1 MGAFINALTGRPLQ
15 TLDRARA
22 KNPAPEAFASTQA
35 ASGAALSPPSTGA
48 RGEITPSIPI
58 PPTTA
63 PAAKGSDGKKAAFIV
78 GALLAVIGGTVAV
91 MKVTAKPATPE
102 LPPVAATSTLPPK
115 VETALPPPPNP
126 PPPAATGE
134 ATKPAVEL
142 HAAKV
147 TGPAKKETL
156 PPEVAS
162 ELDAAEKS
170 IDSDPAEAIRQARH
184 TLAAAKSSRA
194 FAIIAR
200 GFCKQGDLGNAKAA
214 LHSVGGADRPRVLK
228 YCKAAGTDLQ

>member
-1 MGAFINALTGRPLQ
+1 
-15 TLDRARA
+15 
-22 KNPAPEAFASTQA
+22 
-35 ASGAALSPPSTGA
+35 
-48 RGEITPSIPI
+48 
-58 PPTTA
+58 
-63 PAAKGSDGKKAAFIV
+63 
-78 GALLAVIGGTVAV
+78 
-91 MKVTAKPATPE
+91 
-102 LPPVAATSTLPPK
+102 
-115 VETALPPPPNP
+115 
-126 PPPAATGE
+126 
-134 ATKPAVEL
+134 
-142 HAAKV
+142 V
-147 TGPAKKETL
+147 TGPAKKEAL

-162 ELDAAEKS
+162 ELEAAEKS